1 MSSTETRA
9 VCADLPVKSC
19 LYLSS
24 GLNVGVCKIIFVFSY
39 EIAAQGSFPP
49 SKSTG
54 KVELRLN
61 RLGGQTSTLLAGAGE
76 EVYSGAGEGCRLTSR
91 IGF

>member
-1 MSSTETRA
+1 MSSTERRA
-9 VCADLPVKSC
+9 VYADLPVKSC

-39 EIAAQGSFPP
+39 EIAAQGTFPP

-61 RLGGQTSTLLAGAGE
+61 RLRGQTSTLPAGAGE
-76 EVYSGAGEGCRLTSR
+76 EGGVGAGEAWQDGAT
-91 IGF
+91 